1 MSRGGQREGSG
12 RKSVWKH
19 SETQAIRVPK
29 IFVAQILD
37 YAQQLDAG
45 SPLPERLGPFTE
57 KEVAKKTGIP
67 EKRLRSARTSR
78 SEAGYNIW
86 LSAASEDSTFNY
98 VYSAESGAYFSV

>member
-37 YAQQLDAG
+37 YAKQLDALDRG
-45 SPLPERLGPFTE
+45 IPCTE

-67 EKRLRSARTSR
+67 ETRLRSSRLQRLKR
-78 SEAGYNIW
+78 SEAAYNAW
-86 LSAASEDSTFNY
+86 LSVVLEESAHNY
-98 VYSAESGAYFSV
+98 VYSAESDAYFSV